1 MIFNS
6 FKLIEKCKANYKQE
20 KKCSLRIEDSFVNI
34 GFKLMEKYKTNYK
47 QDKNVPLG

>member
-1 MIFNS
+1 MQG
-6 FKLIEKCKANYKQE
+6 KLQAG
-20 KKCSLRIEDSFVNI
+20 KKSSLRIEDSFVNI